1 MPRPRKSN
9 PPTNERTKLRNV
21 ALFKDEDEP
30 TVQASPQTLP
40 IDRIV
45 TSSSQPRRYFDPEKL
60 EQLTQSVKEHGILE
74 PLLVRSLPDNK
85 YELVAGERRYRAAA
99 AAGLNEVP
107 VVIKELTDSEALQ
120 LALIENLQRE
130 DLNPVEETE
139 GILQLLAIKENIAVD
154 EVISRLYRMYNEV
167 KRNVNSSNPN
177 VRVNNFDEGVQAV
190 FNSLGRMN
198 WESFVKNKL
207 PLLNLPEDILEA
219 LRSGQ
224 IEYTKAKAI
233 ASVKDEAAREELLK
247 DAIANSLS
255 LSQIKEKVSDIKP
268 VKEKE
273 ELRSRFDTTY
283 SIAKKS
289 KQLWQDPKKRKK
301 LESLLSQLEKLIGSD
316 ETAPSQGAARVVRE
330 EAPPGV
336 NKATLEPIFEEPEPT
351 EQESTGTGEGDQELT
366 DQELA
371 DVLGVSNLLI
381 RDFRVKGKKPPAA
394 LAKKLVEWE
403 VRGERWVRK
412 S

>member
-1 MPRPRKSN
+1 
-9 PPTNERTKLRNV
+9 
-21 ALFKDEDEP
+21 
-30 TVQASPQTLP
+30 
-40 IDRIV
+40 
-45 TSSSQPRRYFDPEKL
+45 
-60 EQLTQSVKEHGILE
+60 
-74 PLLVRSLPDNK
+74 
-85 YELVAGERRYRAAA
+85 
-99 AAGLNEVP
+99 
-107 VVIKELTDSEALQ
+107 
-120 LALIENLQRE
+120 
-130 DLNPVEETE
+130 
-139 GILQLLAIKENIAVD
+139 
-154 EVISRLYRMYNEV
+154 MYNEV
-167 KRNVNSSNPN
+167 KGNVNSSNPN

>member
-1 MPRPRKSN
+1 MPRPRKNTQAIS
-9 PPTNERTKLRNV
+9 ERTKLRNV

-30 TVQASPQTLP
+30 TAQSASPQTLP
-40 IDRIV
+40 LDRIV
-45 TSSSQPRRYFDPEKL
+45 TSSSQPRRYFDPDKL

-85 YELVAGERRYRAAA
+85 YELVAGERRYRAATT
-99 AAGLNEVP
+99 AGLTEVP

-139 GILQLLAIKENIAVD
+139 GILQLLALKLEIEPTEVVSLLYQMQNATAGKITDN
-154 EVISRLYRMYNEV
+154 VISNSEIEL
-167 KRNVNSSNPN
+167 VNQI
-177 VRVNNFDEGVQAV
+177 FAG
-190 FNSLGRMN
+190 LGKMN
-198 WESFVKNKL
+198 RESFTANRV
-207 PLLNLPEDILEA
+207 PLLRLPEDILSA

-233 ASVKDEAAREELLK
+233 ATVKDEAARAELLE

-255 LSQIKEKVSDIKP
+255 LSQIKERVNAVKP
-268 VKEKE
+268 TKEKE

-301 LESLLSQLEKLIGSD
+301 LESILSQLEKLI
-316 ETAPSQGAARVVRE
+316 ELEQPEQTNV
-330 EAPPGV
+330 V
-336 NKATLEPIFEEPEPT
+336 NKEILEPIFEPISAEKT
-351 EQESTGTGEGDQELT
+351 YTS
-366 DQELA
+366 
-371 DVLGVSNLLI
+371 
-381 RDFRVKGKKPPAA
+381 
-394 LAKKLVEWE
+394 
-403 VRGERWVRK
+403 
-412 S
+412 

>member
-139 GILQLLAIKENIAVD
+139 GILQLLALKLESD
-154 EVISRLYRMYNEV
+154 RDGVISILNQLAKAQRGLAD
-167 KRNVNSSNPN
+167 NV
-177 VRVNNFDEGVQAV
+177 VRQEDQQVIEQV
-190 FNSLGRMN
+190 FQGIGRITS
-198 WESFVKNKL
+198 ESFRTHRL

-255 LSQIKEKVSDIKP
+255 LSQIKEKVSDVKP
-268 VKEKE
+268 VREKE

-301 LESLLSQLEKLIGSD
+301 LESLLAQLEKLIG
-316 ETAPSQGAARVVRE
+316 E
-330 EAPPGV
+330 ESHNVV
-336 NKATLEPIFEEPEPT
+336 NKATLDPIFEEPEST
-351 EQESTGTGEGDQELT
+351 EQESTETGEDEKELT

-371 DVLGVSNLLI
+371 EVLGVSNLVI
-381 RDFRVKGKKPPAA
+381 RDFRVKGKNPPAA
-394 LAKKLVEWE
+394 LAKKLLEWE
-403 VRGERWVRK
+403 VKGEGWVK
-412 S
+412 KT